1 MLVTRKRGS
10 VALFALL
17 VISLLA
23 SPAASPAPQASLS
36 FSTFAQTL
44 NAGGLSGTISVR
56 LSGGSGP
63 ATVTLSSTSQG
74 GTFLDATGST
84 TVTSV
89 TIPSGQTSV
98 SFRYRDTVAGSPRIT
113 ATASAQNHQFPAK
126 PSATQGETI
135 RAGALDHLSLSPAS
149 GSVGPGTSQ
158 TYTATGFDAY
168 GNSLG
173 TVTASTTFTIAP
185 DGSCNG
191 ASCTPQASG
200 PHTVTAS
207 DQGKTGTATLNVLS
221 PCQTSG
227 PSGGNYTLTVCLSP
241 SGGSVTGQTTVT
253 ASISVNG
260 TDPHTAK
267 VAFSLDGQY
276 LLTDFETPYTFILPT
291 ANWVDG
297 SHTLEAEAI
306 ERDGFVADH
315 ASVRLTF
322 ANGVTI
328 PPKQPTGFKPTPGTT
343 PAAGQPYVL
352 AAVGDGAA
360 GQTSASAVSDLIASW
375 NPNAFLYLGD
385 VYEKGTATEFMNW
398 YGVAGASLYFGR
410 FSNIT
415 DPTVGNHE
423 YTAGKAPG
431 YFGYWKTP
439 KDYYSVNTP
448 AGWHLIS
455 LNSNLDGSVGSAQ
468 YNWLSTDLTNNTRP
482 CTLVYFHHPLFNI
495 GVEPVP
501 ARFTAIWPLLA
512 QKGVDIVLTGH
523 DHDYQRWVP
532 MDGAGNPN
540 PAGPTEFVVGTGGH
554 SLQSFVATDSRVA
567 NSDSGH
573 FGALRLDLSSGGA
586 AYRFVTTPGD
596 TLDSGTVACNP
607 SATDTTPPSVP
618 ANLSATT
625 VAQTNISPG
634 IVNLSWA
641 ASTDNVGVS
650 GYAIY
655 RDGSQVGTV
664 GTQTTYADQTVQPS
678 TTYSY
683 QVLAMDANGNK
694 SALSTPALGVTTPPT
709 GPIFS
714 EGFESGDLSNWT
726 TVVGLQAKQGDVS
739 SGSYAAE
746 GTAPTGTEAAYAW
759 RTLPAPLTGV
769 SYSIH
774 FKLISKSGSS
784 LYLERFRSGPTAV
797 SLLGVYVSNT
807 GKLGLRNDVTATST
821 GSATAVTLG
830 VWHTLQVQVSIA
842 DASSQVGVWLD
853 GTAVPELTGSQSL
866 GTNPVDRIQL
876 GDKDNGGAN
885 PTTYDVLYDDVVV
898 DTATADSQ
906 PPSVPANLSATIVAQ
921 TQSTP
926 GAVNLSWDASSDN
939 VGVNGYAI
947 YRDGTQIGTTAGT
960 QTTYADQTV
969 QPETTYN
976 YQVLATDA
984 YGNQSALSTPALSVT
999 TPPTGAL
1006 FSDGFESGNLSNWTT
1021 VNGLQTESNDTYGGS
1036 YAAEGASTG
1045 TVAYARKTLPA
1056 SQTSL
1061 YYRIRFKI
1069 VSPPSSGS
1077 LYLGRLLTGG
1087 GTSMLGVYVTNL
1099 GKLGFRNDVAG
1110 NSTTST
1116 TAVGLLGAWHTLQV
1130 HVTVAD
1136 PSSQV
1141 ETWLDGAPVTDL
1153 TVNPGSL
1160 GANPITMIQVGENAA
1175 NKTFDALF
1183 DDVAADTAAIP

>member
-1 MLVTRKRGS
+1 VIVTRSRGL

-17 VISLLA
+17 VISFLVSPVA
-23 SPAASPAPQASLS
+23 SRAQPVSLS
-36 FSTFAQTL
+36 FSTSAQTL
-44 NAGGLSGTISVR
+44 SAGALSGTITVR
-56 LSGGSGP
+56 LGGSSGP
-63 ATVTLSSTSQG
+63 ATVSLSSTSQS

-98 SFRYRDTVAGSPRIT
+98 SFRYRDTMAGSPSIT
-113 ATASAQNHQFPAK
+113 ATARALNKQFGGN

-135 RAGALDHLSLSPAS
+135 GAGSLDHLSLSPAS
-149 GSVGPGTSQ
+149 GSVGPGIPQ
-158 TYTATGFDAY
+158 TYTATGLDAY

-191 ASCTPQASG
+191 ASCTAQAPG
-200 PHTVTAS
+200 PHTVTGL

-227 PSGGNYTLTVCLSP
+227 PSGGNYTITVCLSP
-241 SGGSVTGQTTVT
+241 SGGSATGQKTVT
-253 ASISVNG
+253 ASISVSG

-267 VAFSLDGQY
+267 VVFYLDKQY
-276 LLTDFETPYTFILPT
+276 LLTDFETPYTFSLPS

-297 SHTLEAEAI
+297 THTLEAEAI

-315 ASVRLTF
+315 AVVTLTF
-322 ANGVTI
+322 ANGVTT
-328 PPKQPTGFKPTPGTT
+328 PPKQQTGFKPTPGTT

-360 GQTSASAVSDLIASW
+360 GQTSAGDVSDLIASW

-398 YGVAGASLYFGR
+398 YGVAGSSLYFGR
-410 FSNIT
+410 FSSIT

-468 YNWLSTDLTNNTRP
+468 YNWLDTDLTNNTSP

-512 QKGVDIVLTGH
+512 QKGADIVLTGH

-532 MDGAGNPN
+532 MDGTGSPS

-586 AYRFVTTPGD
+586 SYRFVTTAGA
-596 TLDSGTVACNP
+596 TLDSGSVACNP

-664 GTQTTYADQTVQPS
+664 GTQTTYADQTVQPN
-678 TTYSY
+678 TTYS
-683 QVLAMDANGNK
+683 
-694 SALSTPALGVTTPPT
+694 
-709 GPIFS
+709 
-714 EGFESGDLSNWT
+714 
-726 TVVGLQAKQGDVS
+726 
-739 SGSYAAE
+739 
-746 GTAPTGTEAAYAW
+746 
-759 RTLPAPLTGV
+759 
-769 SYSIH
+769 
-774 FKLISKSGSS
+774 
-784 LYLERFRSGPTAV
+784 
-797 SLLGVYVSNT
+797 
-807 GKLGLRNDVTATST
+807 
-821 GSATAVTLG
+821 
-830 VWHTLQVQVSIA
+830 
-842 DASSQVGVWLD
+842 
-853 GTAVPELTGSQSL
+853 
-866 GTNPVDRIQL
+866 
-876 GDKDNGGAN
+876 
-885 PTTYDVLYDDVVV
+885 
-898 DTATADSQ
+898 
-906 PPSVPANLSATIVAQ
+906 
-921 TQSTP
+921 
-926 GAVNLSWDASSDN
+926 
-939 VGVNGYAI
+939 
-947 YRDGTQIGTTAGT
+947 
-960 QTTYADQTV
+960 
-969 QPETTYN
+969 

-999 TPPTGAL
+999 TPPIGAL
-1006 FSDGFESGNLSNWTT
+1006 FSDGFESGDLSSWTT

-1045 TVAYARKTLPA
+1045 TVAYARKTLPT

-1099 GKLGFRNDVAG
+1099 GKLGLRNDVAG

-1116 TAVGLLGAWHTLQV
+1116 TAGGLLGAWHTLQV

-1136 PSSQV
+1136 PASQV
-1141 ETWLDGAPVTDL
+1141 ETWLDGTPVTDL

-1175 NKTFDALF
+1175 NKTFDVLF